1 MKPIHFAAILVVLV
15 GCGGSGQQSASKS
28 GYDEPT
34 IKFVDLSLGPQI
46 PRSRGL
52 EFTLNCGL
60 RIRNPNSF
68 PIHAR
73 QLRVSLNGTVRLEMD
88 QTSRVLDADIP
99 GGTSRVV
106 PVDFTAFTQ
115 EETVHLFP
123 LSITGR
129 VFFDSP
135 KGSFTVAVVRSFNPE
150 TEETSSDDDPDA
162 VD

>member
-1 MKPIHFAAILVVLV
+1 MTRGRPGSTSPMVWRCQMKASDSGPLSQESSMKLIHFAAILVVLV

-28 GYDEPT
+28 GYEEPT

-73 QLRVSLNGTVRLEMD
+73 QLRVTLNGTVKLEMD
-88 QTSRVLDADIP
+88 QTSR
-99 GGTSRVV
+99 
-106 PVDFTAFTQ
+106 
-115 EETVHLFP
+115 
-123 LSITGR
+123 
-129 VFFDSP
+129 
-135 KGSFTVAVVRSFNPE
+135 
-150 TEETSSDDDPDA
+150 
-162 VD
+162 